1 MTFSNKRFAF
11 PQPEKAAMSSL
22 LKWNATPPN
31 RCHSLPHEK
40 WTSLLEREQ
49 FKRRVSSSSK
59 HQFCR
64 ENVSFQA
71 GDSYTKK
78 TFGNLKWWELVN
90 LNHLTVWPFA
100 TCLTKKDGKK
110 QKRKNTKQ
118 QSGGGKKTQLL
129 SRKSEEREWCVYVTS
144 GVSWTHSKLIPYSP

>member
-1 MTFSNKRFAF
+1 
-11 PQPEKAAMSSL
+11 MSSL
-22 LKWNATPPN
+22 LKWNATPPS

-64 ENVSFQA
+64 ENVSFQVGIPSRA
-71 GDSYTKK
+71 TQK
-78 TFGNLKWWELVN
+78 THLATQSGGSWFLFPRLMNHHTPILN
-90 LNHLTVWPFA
+90 LNHLCDLSFHVWP
-100 TCLTKKDGKK
+100 KKDGKK

-129 SRKSEEREWCVYVTS
+129 SRKSEERAWCVHATS
-144 GVSWTHSKLIPYSP
+144 GVSWTHYKLIPYSP